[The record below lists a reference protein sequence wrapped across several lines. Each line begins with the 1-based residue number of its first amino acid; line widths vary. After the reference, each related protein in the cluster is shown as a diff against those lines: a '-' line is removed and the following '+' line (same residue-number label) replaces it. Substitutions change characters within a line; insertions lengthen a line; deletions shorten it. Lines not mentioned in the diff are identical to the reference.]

1 MEMTETLPKKRI
13 AYIDV
18 AKGIGILL
26 MILGHTMTSGW
37 GKDVIYSFHMPL
49 FFRVFG
55 NDLSSFGIGRPMAP
69 AGGAICPTAAVA
81 SGALVC
87 GTERNLWCGRRMFRE
102 WESVPGVFVDTFID
116 FVLGKWR

>member
-49 FFRVFG
+49 FFIIGGYLYKEKSVSLSLKNHFRRLVIPYVFAFRIFK
-55 NDLSSFGIGRPMAP
+55 NARNALC
-69 AGGAICPTAAVA
+69 IC
-81 SGALVC
+81 
-87 GTERNLWCGRRMFRE
+87 NLNRGMMI
-102 WESVPGVFVDTFID
+102 FVS
-116 FVLGKWR
+116 